1 MKKTNKLGGR
11 DRMYDMIEKLDLFES
26 NGYEYEINKRERIIL
41 LENCIQKIRSI
52 IEKKCK

>member
-1 MKKTNKLGGR
+1 MKKKKKLEGR
-11 DRMYDMIEKLDLFES
+11 DRMYDRIEKLDLFES
-26 NGYEYEINKRERIIL
+26 NGYEYEINKRESIIL